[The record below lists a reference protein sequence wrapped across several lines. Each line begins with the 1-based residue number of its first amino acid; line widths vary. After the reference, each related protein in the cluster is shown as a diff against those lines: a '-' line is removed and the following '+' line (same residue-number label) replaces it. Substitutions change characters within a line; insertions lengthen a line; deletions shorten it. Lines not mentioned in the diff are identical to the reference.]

1 MLFYFILQ
9 RQVALELFED
19 PMSLFSGYYP
29 LVEEEQAAQEVP
41 SGLECAPQGTNLKQP
56 MSITPI

>member
-1 MLFYFILQ
+1 M
-9 RQVALELFED
+9 ELFED

-41 SGLECAPQGTNLKQP
+41 SGLECAPQGKGPNAQKGIKIQYASVQTIKRNV
-56 MSITPI
+56 